1 MLTHAAVQQSIVNA
15 INYLQKATHP
25 HALMFMTILHRR
37 FGIKE
42 FADAGERYDAVL
54 PQQPPEDIPV
64 LRVFRRIFDA
74 NNPIVPEDWDHVII
88 PTDRLIISALYC
100 DRLGLPPE
108 FADAMQRAVSQG
120 GYGLTHAVLAWAWI
134 QDNNYKL
141 ELPEGLLEEMFSGAA
156 AMIDEDPTSVNDVK
170 LEAGAFLCMARQ
182 SARVNL
188 EFVERVVRFQN
199 PDGGWGA
206 INDSNWHA
214 TILALMIVL
223 HVRFPNASALVPG

>member
-1 MLTHAAVQQSIVNA
+1 MLTHPAVSASITGAV
-15 INYLQKATHP
+15 NYLQQATHP

-37 FGIKE
+37 FRIKE
-42 FADAGERYDAVL
+42 FADAGQRYDAVL
-54 PQQPPEDIPV
+54 PEQPPDQQPV

-74 NNPIVPEDWDHVII
+74 DNPIVPEDWDHVII

-134 QDNNYKL
+134 QDNNYRL
-141 ELPEGLLEEMFSGAA
+141 DLPPALLEQMFSGAA

-182 SARVNL
+182 SSRVNL

-223 HVRFPNASALVPG
+223 HVRFPDASALVPG